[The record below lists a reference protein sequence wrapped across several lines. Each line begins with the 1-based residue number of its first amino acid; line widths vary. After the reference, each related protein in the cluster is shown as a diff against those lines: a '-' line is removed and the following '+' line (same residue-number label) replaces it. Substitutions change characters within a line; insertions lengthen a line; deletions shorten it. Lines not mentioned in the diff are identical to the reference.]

1 MTSLKTNTKIVTSL
15 VFLLAFL
22 FLPSNI
28 NVVEALTLKSIKDVF
43 ISASIGENRVTIF
56 GYCSPNSKVEL
67 SSVSVF
73 DVTLSDSQGNFIFD
87 RTFLPLNPSDLCLSF
102 IDAEG
107 RRSQPVCIP
116 PPPPANYHTDI
127 GPILLP
133 PTLSLDSEIINPNS
147 TTLASGQS
155 IPDSQIDIYFYQS
168 DSQAPIFPVKDALAV
183 ALPIFSTHTDSLGNY
198 SFNLPTT
205 YSSDFRLYATT
216 LLVDFPSPKSNT
228 LAFSLPSLWSIF
240 WAQNG
245 WLVATLA
252 ALVFTLTL
260 LFYLIILARRQTA
273 ISSLQYPPA
282 KYSFPLVTL
291 NYFSKNH

>member
-1 MTSLKTNTKIVTSL
+1 LKSLKTNTKIVTNL

-22 FLPSNI
+22 FLPGS
-28 NVVEALTLKSIKDVF
+28 VEALTLKSIKDVF

-87 RTFLPLNPSDLCLSF
+87 RTFLPPNPSDLCLSF

-116 PPPPANYHTDI
+116 PPPPQNYHTDI

-133 PTLSLDSEIINPNS
+133 PPLSLDSENIAPNS

-168 DSQAPIFPVKDALAV
+168 DNQAPVFPVKDALAI
-183 ALPIFSTHTDSLGNY
+183 ALPIFSTHTDHLGNY

-205 YSSDFRLYATT
+205 YSSDYRLYATT

-245 WLVATLA
+245 WLIATLA
-252 ALVFTLTL
+252 VFVLTLTL
-260 LFYLIILARRQTA
+260 LFYLIVLARRQA
-273 ISSLQYPPA
+273 VISSLKYPPA
-282 KYSFPLVTL
+282 KYSFPLVTI
-291 NYFSKNH
+291 NYFSIKLN